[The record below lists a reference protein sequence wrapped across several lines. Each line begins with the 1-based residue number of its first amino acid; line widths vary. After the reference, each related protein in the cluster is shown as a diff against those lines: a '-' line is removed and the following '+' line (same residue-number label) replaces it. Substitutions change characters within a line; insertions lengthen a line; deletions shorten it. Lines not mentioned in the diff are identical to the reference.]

1 MKRLFLARNGVVLYG
16 SRMVMKLPRGVGRLA
31 TWLYWDVWW
40 GSWLSWRLTCN
51 PRTTYLV
58 ALGVMA
64 VAVLVS
70 RARIGNQP

>member
-1 MKRLFLARNGVVLYG
+1 MGLFIARNGLVVR
-16 SRMVMKLPRGVGRLA
+16 SGRIVAQIPAAVARPL

-58 ALGVMA
+58 ALGACIVA
-64 VAVLVS
+64 VAFGK
-70 RARIGNQP
+70 RH